1 MPSAVVQLTEHQFSH
16 IVVNQSFTVCFHKQ
30 LLLFANSYSV
40 PLPSSQCHCLLAFKY
55 WQR

>member
-1 MPSAVVQLTEHQFSH
+1 MPSAVVQLTEQQFSH